1 MKYTLVLFLVNTC
14 FLPAQ
19 KHDYNWLTGY
29 KFREDTIQPAFGIT
43 RFDFNSP
50 SLNPK
55 ISYDTFKRIDFLGTN
70 NSISNFEGQYQFSY
84 NGYIIEDNQNKVIK
98 NGIFAIAEPA
108 ENLRQIST
116 IIPCQNNNKY
126 FLVTL
131 EIEIFGSF
139 AGSKYLFLTE
149 IDSTIKGIEI
159 KRKKEIIIEDTLQ
172 IGYLTAVKH
181 SNGRDWWIFAF
192 LPNSNDYYSIL
203 LNGDIGS
210 IIEISINYLEFD
222 HSRANDA
229 AVINQLGTK
238 LAVASIHDQ
247 VDINDS
253 YLDIFDIDRNTGKLT
268 ISKRVMMIDPSSY
281 QMLGV
286 AFSPNSK
293 YLYVSKIDYILQI
306 DMESDSLVFD
316 TVARYDGFTSYVP
329 EDRPG
334 SILAHTKFG
343 FLDLAPDGRIYGTTS
358 CCTQRHM
365 FVIDKPNLKGKACD
379 VRQHSLKI
387 TVHKDIPTFPNYRLG
402 PIDGS
407 LSDTLDI
414 NNIPVAEFRY
424 DQDTSEYKKI
434 EFTNLSW
441 YEPEEWWWDWG
452 DGSPMYYTTVWD
464 TSITHI
470 YAKDGV
476 YQVCLRAKNMY
487 GEHTICKELKLGTT
501 GSISPISN
509 ITIQMY
515 PNPAHDV
522 FVIHIEDYLPAKM
535 LMTIYELQGEEVLH
549 KRLYQGNNMIDLEN
563 MNAGVYIVEIREHG
577 MLVRSE
583 KLMKM

>member
-14 FLPAQ
+14 LLPAQ

-84 NGYIIEDNQNKVIK
+84 NGYFIEDNQNKVIK
-98 NGIFAIAEPA
+98 NGILTIQEPA
-108 ENLRQIST
+108 ESFREISA
-116 IIPCQNNNKY
+116 ILPCKNYNKY
-126 FLVTL
+126 ILISL
-131 EIEIFGSF
+131 EAELIGSYT
-139 AGSKYLFLTE
+139 GSKYLFLTE
-149 IDSTIKGIEI
+149 IDSSKRGIEI
-159 KRKKEIIIEDTLQ
+159 IKKKNIIIEDTLQ
-172 IGYLTAVKH
+172 IGFLTSTKH
-181 SNGRDWWIFAF
+181 ANGRDWWIFVF
-192 LPNSNDYYSIL
+192 RRYSNDYYSIL
-203 LNGDIGS
+203 LNGENGT
-210 IIEISINYLEFD
+210 IIDKSINYLEFD
-222 HSRANDA
+222 HSRANNA
-229 AVINQLGTK
+229 AVINQIGTK
-238 LAVASIHDQ
+238 LAVVAIHDHI
-247 VDINDS
+247 DIKNV
-253 YLDIFDIDRNTGKLT
+253 YLDIFDVNRNTGKLA
-268 ISKRVMMIDPSSY
+268 ISKLVVMTDQSSY
-281 QMLGV
+281 QMHGV

-379 VRQHSLKI
+379 VRQHSFKI

-407 LSDTLDI
+407 LCDTLGI

-441 YEPEEWWWDWG
+441 YEPDEWWWDWG
-452 DGSPMYYTTVWD
+452 DGSAMYYTTVWD
-464 TSITHI
+464 TSITHT

-476 YQVCLRAKNMY
+476 YQVCLRAKNMN

-501 GSISPISN
+501 GSISHFEN
-509 ITIQMY
+509 ITIQIY
-515 PNPAHDV
+515 PNPANEI
-522 FVIHIEDYLPAKM
+522 FVVHVEDYLPSKM
-535 LMTIYELQGEEVLH
+535 FITIYDLRGKKVLH
-549 KRLYQGNNMIDLEN
+549 KRLYQGSNLIDLAN
-563 MNAGVYIVEIREHG
+563 VSVGVYVVGITERK
-577 MLVRSE
+577 MLVKSE
-583 KLMKM
+583 KLVKM